1 MPGKNLKNIDLNKVT
16 GGKDEKDNNQR
27 EKVPPSADAQIPSIP
42 PGTFYGGVTV
52 CNNLN
57 KQEKDNLNKQEKDNL
72 NSETS

>member
-27 EKVPPSADAQIPSIP
+27 EKVPSPADAQIPIIP
-42 PGTFYGGVTV
+42 SRTFYGGVTV

-57 KQEKDNLNKQEKDNL
+57 KQEKDNLN
-72 NSETS
+72 SETS